1 MRPRLVGCAVVAMF
15 SVVLSAC
22 TSPRPPAG
30 ELPPG
35 PTEQQSTT
43 ATAGELVGRGL
54 VRQEGNEL
62 PQFCMGGIATSD
74 PPLCTGPPLRGWDWS
89 VADGEVTVA
98 NVIYGDF
105 VVHGTW
111 DGTSFTVTRPPRSI
125 ASKESW
131 GEPDPRQD
139 PRHPG
144 TGSKARLQQI
154 QREIWEKERPVADT
168 RVENGYLFRYVP
180 HDDGSLQKAMDK
192 RYGPGI
198 VVVRSQLR
206 PAD

>member
-1 MRPRLVGCAVVAMF
+1 
-15 SVVLSAC
+15 
-22 TSPRPPAG
+22 
-30 ELPPG
+30 
-35 PTEQQSTT
+35 
-43 ATAGELVGRGL
+43 
-54 VRQEGNEL
+54 
-62 PQFCMGGIATSD
+62 MGGIATSD

-89 VADGEVTVA
+89 VADGEKTVA
-98 NVIYGDF
+98 NVTYGDF

-111 DGTSFTVTRPPRSI
+111 DGTSFIVTRPPRNI
-125 ASKESW
+125 ASNESW

-144 TGSKARLQQI
+144 TGTKARLQQI

-168 RVENGYLFRYVP
+168 QVENGYLFRYVP
-180 HDDGSLQKAMDK
+180 YDDGSLQKAMDK